1 MPQRIITATSTAG
14 TNADKVHGTY
24 VSFDTIN
31 SDTGTVANAHV
42 TSATLYISSYK
53 TYISSAYFNVIFGN
67 NSGTVVART
76 NNLADNSNVH
86 SSTETLI
93 NLNAALLT
101 VKPTQM
107 RIGVCRNSGSTSGNC
122 ANLRNG
128 CTITLTINYEYDTTA
143 VSAPTSVSLSSS
155 TAAPGAGVT
164 LSWSGAKAGT
174 NNAISGYHIYRR
186 NTLVTTSYTH
196 IASVTSTATS
206 GSCTVTAP
214 TVKGG
219 KYTYAVYTLGAAG
232 LNSGAASSYPTLTAN
247 ISFTDP
253 TLTMESTPIKAVHMT
268 ELQNQVK
275 ELLSYYGKSAS
286 TFTTITAGTTKLS
299 GWSSHINELRT
310 AYDKLGFTH
319 DTWISIPTNCPNV
332 AVMNQ
337 LRKITTTLP
346 DISSGGGGNTGTT
359 TTTTTGTKTP
369 ASTTIKPQSKV
380 TWKTSDTSSENAS
393 YSFSSATTGQ
403 VSTTLD
409 LTSIPSNATINSA
422 TLTWSNSKSST
433 PSPYKLGSASHGVYV
448 NGTDDAHKIGAITAN
463 TGDCKSLLVPGQVN
477 TIYAKFYQ
485 AGASFTAPTSGS
497 SLSHTVTYT
506 VSNLKLTITYTA

>member
-1 MPQRIITATSTAG
+1 MATATFTAAMSG
-14 TNADKVHGTY
+14 GTVNLNKNLNRWTNALSK
-24 VSFDTIN
+24 SATI
-31 SDTGTVANAHV
+31 TGTVSSVVGNFYFSTSKRSV
-42 TSATLYISSYK
+42 TYSVTATLYTEKSTSS
-53 TYISSAYFNVIFGN
+53 TAVARVTQNVKLSTA
-67 NSGTVVART
+67 SGTAVNFTFPALT
-76 NNLADNSNVH
+76 PAQLNSVNYIH
-86 SSTETLI
+86 FTSST
-93 NLNAALLT
+93 
-101 VKPTQM
+101 
-107 RIGVCRNSGSTSGNC
+107 STSSDTQLIYCKGDQK
-122 ANLRNG
+122 L
-128 CTITLTINYEYDTTA
+128 TITYNPTTA
-143 VSAPTSVSLSSS
+143 VSAPTAVSLSSTS
-155 TAAPGAGVT
+155 AAPGAGVT

-186 NTLVTTSYTH
+186 NTLVTTSYTYLT
-196 IASVTSTATS
+196 AVTSTATS

-232 LNSGAASSYPTLTAN
+232 INSGASSVYPTLTATT
-247 ISFTDP
+247 SFTDP

-275 ELLSYYGKSAS
+275 ALLSYYGKSAS

-299 GWSSHINELRT
+299 GWSSHVNELRT

-319 DTWISIPTNCPNV
+319 ATWISIPTNCPNV

-346 DISSGGGGNTGTT
+346 DISSGGSGGTGST

-369 ASTTIKPQSKV
+369 ASTTLKPQSKI
-380 TWKTSDTSSENAS
+380 TWTTSDTSSENAS
-393 YSFSSATTGQ
+393 YGNPSSTTGTK
-403 VSTTLD
+403 STTID

-433 PSPYKLGSASHGVYV
+433 PSPYKLGAASHGIYV
-448 NGTDDAHKIGAITAN
+448 NGDTDAYKIAAITAN
-463 TGDCKSLLVPGQVN
+463 TGDCKNLLKPGQVN

-485 AGASFTAPTSGS
+485 AGAGPFTAPTSGS
-497 SLSHTVTYT
+497 SISHTVIYT